1 MTRSMPRRNVFQV
14 SSKMVNWILLFI
26 LVFGLSSCTQE
37 VIHVRPKYSGDHT
50 TAQIR
55 GMWMICFQTRTNAA
69 PYFPPPL
76 HMQHCD
82 CVVDKSRERH
92 SSKDYTVIGSDNLT
106 KFFTEVSAECN
117 KAETITHP
125 EPTAI

>member
-1 MTRSMPRRNVFQV
+1 MMRSMPRKNVFQV
-14 SSKMVNWILLFI
+14 SSKLVNCLHILWVSLLI
-26 LVFGLSSCTQE
+26 TACSPE

-82 CVVDKSRERH
+82 CVVDKSREHH
-92 SSKDYTVIGSDNLT
+92 SAKDYTVIGSDNLT
-106 KFFTEVSAECN
+106 KFFTDVSAQCN
-117 KAETITHP
+117 EAETVAHP